1 MSKQKKWL
9 NLSRDNASLTLTAIN
24 GKQAVLVIGD
34 ISSTQ
39 RHALEELGFRQI
51 PAPNAIV
58 LASTRF
64 TNKETFKIKLNEIP
78 LDQLA
83 SLFPNSAIEEMD
95 TPNLFKM
102 WDGYNLSTQ
111 NSIISMV
118 NSARTERALDS
129 YESIGLNENGIEV
142 YLTNSNERFYMDG
155 EHLMFPRSNGRA
167 EFLAY
172 TWREEHIISAA
183 KGLLNEMSDGR
194 IVDQNRLDMLI
205 ETGEDKIRVTSI
217 SAANIQ
223 RNVVTS
229 MSAILLADMHKA
241 HNKTSIDLELLTK
254 LNDNLAALPTA
265 SRSDSYRRPLTPA
278 YSLIARQFLEAVDNC
293 DSLTL
298 MNDQAVG
305 LTALIPNELPL
316 KIINHEK
323 SSNNIFTNNHS
334 NEFGKIPTQRMDI
347 GHQAITPGQQII
359 LAANE
364 GVL

>member
-1 MSKQKKWL
+1 M
-9 NLSRDNASLTLTAIN
+9 
-24 GKQAVLVIGD
+24 
-34 ISSTQ
+34 
-39 RHALEELGFRQI
+39 
-51 PAPNAIV
+51 
-58 LASTRF
+58 ASTRF

-223 RNVVTS
+223 
-229 MSAILLADMHKA
+229 
-241 HNKTSIDLELLTK
+241 
-254 LNDNLAALPTA
+254 
-265 SRSDSYRRPLTPA
+265 
-278 YSLIARQFLEAVDNC
+278 
-293 DSLTL
+293 
-298 MNDQAVG
+298 
-305 LTALIPNELPL
+305 
-316 KIINHEK
+316 
-323 SSNNIFTNNHS
+323 
-334 NEFGKIPTQRMDI
+334 
-347 GHQAITPGQQII
+347 
-359 LAANE
+359 
-364 GVL
+364 